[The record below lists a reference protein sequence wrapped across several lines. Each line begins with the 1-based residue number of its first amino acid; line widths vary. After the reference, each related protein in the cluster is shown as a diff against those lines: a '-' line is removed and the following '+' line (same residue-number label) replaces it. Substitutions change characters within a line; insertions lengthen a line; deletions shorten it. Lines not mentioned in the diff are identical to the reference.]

1 MPDPV
6 RLILQNRTVI
16 GIAVRH
22 SLLPDDH
29 MTFIDSME
37 KIGLFE
43 DCARKLASNSPNV
56 AFFIMSDRLETQ
68 VHFVQKF
75 GSRAVAIDSPIE
87 HSAFG
92 SKTSFLYTL
101 AEDCNSP
108 WILCPTAHAR
118 LSCLRCICPCSYQ
131 TYELDRALLWFLF
144 ADVDDAVITKMST
157 FGLTAFAR
165 TGRASASAHDGL
177 AFRRRRS
184 ISFDGAGAPPQST
197 RVESATSSAEMPIS
211 IDPLKEP
218 SYYTSKATQCVRQAW
233 NFDIDEWGL
242 AGKSSFPLYGSFSWC
257 IVHARR
263 RSTTAALDVSWCNV
277 STSSFKL
284 ITLCRSRSHRG
295 PASIAAKRRPSE
307 PACCITK
314 EGRTI

>member
-1 MPDPV
+1 M
-6 RLILQNRTVI
+6 I

-43 DCARKLASNSPNV
+43 NCARKLATNSPNV
-56 AFFIMSDRLETQ
+56 AFFIMSDRLETK

-92 SKTSFLYTL
+92 SKASFLYTL
-101 AEDCNSP
+101 AEDCNSQ
-108 WILCPTAHAR
+108 WI
-118 LSCLRCICPCSYQ
+118 LSCLRCICPCSHQ
-131 TYELDRALLWFLF
+131 KNELDRALLWFLF

-165 TGRASASAHDGL
+165 TGRASACDHDGL
-177 AFRRRRS
+177 AFRHRRS
-184 ISFDGAGAPPQST
+184 ISVYGAGAPPQST

-233 NFDIDEWGL
+233 NFDIDEWGS
-242 AGKSSFPLYGSFSWC
+242 AGKSSFQLFFLWILILVHYACTPSKNHRRAT
-257 IVHARR
+257 IVSGRHLMLLGAMSHIELQVDHSATHSAVRR
-263 RSTTAALDVSWCNV
+263 QTGALLLLPQRDG
-277 STSSFKL
+277 
-284 ITLCRSRSHRG
+284 R
-295 PASIAAKRRPSE
+295 ASPPVA
-307 PACCITK
+307 
-314 EGRTI
+314 